1 MNTQSIQSEKRWLV
15 WQALAL
21 LLLVA
26 ILLVEFWF
34 VSGVKLLSDEG
45 FNFRQI
51 TRFVKG
57 DFNMEPGINMIPG
70 YHAVVAIAMRLFQKA
85 GPFSARFISVWIS
98 ILSVVVFYL
107 LTWKLYQRPS
117 LTRTFQYAFFPL
129 LFPFFALI
137 YTDILALLL
146 VLLAFYL
153 ILWKRYT
160 LAGLVGIL
168 SVLARTNNIVWFAF
182 LYVFAYYDNYRLDWR
197 SFPKS
202 LRQTWIFWAGFF
214 LFLIFLITN
223 QGIAITDKSVQ
234 PSFQFQTGNV
244 FFLLFLFFFLFLPL
258 NLSNFPAIVWF
269 IRRHIWLVL
278 GIIAGVGLLYFITFE
293 NTHPYNQ
300 VYPNYYLRNKLLM
313 HVTASLQLKSLF
325 FLPVTYA
332 LLSLAV
338 TALTEK
344 RFYWLYPF
352 AVLSLV
358 PFWLIEPRYFFVPLS
373 LFILFKTER
382 ARWVEW
388 LTIGM
393 YILLSV
399 IFLFFTHNREFFI

>member
-1 MNTQSIQSEKRWLV
+1 MNTQSILSEKRWLV

-21 LLLVA
+21 LLLVT
-26 ILLVEFWF
+26 ILLFEFWF
-34 VSGVKLLSDEG
+34 MSGVKLLSDEG

-57 DFNMEPGINMIPG
+57 DFSMEPGINMIPG
-70 YHAVVAIAMRLFQKA
+70 YHAVVAIAMRAFQKE

-98 ILSVVVFYL
+98 ILSVVVFCL
-107 LTWKLYQRPS
+107 LSWKLYQRPS

-168 SVLARTNNIVWFAF
+168 SVLARTNNITWFAF
-182 LYVFAYYDNYRLDWR
+182 LYVMVYYENYRLDWR

-202 LRQTWIFWAGFF
+202 LRQTWVYWVGFG
-214 LFLIFLITN
+214 LFLIFLIAN

-258 NLSNFPAIVWF
+258 NIANFPTIVQF
-269 IRRHIWLVL
+269 IRQHIWLFL
-278 GIIAGVGLLYFITFE
+278 AIIAGVGLLYFLTFE

-313 HVTASLQLKSLF
+313 HVTASLVLKSLF
-325 FLPVTYA
+325 FLPVVYG

-338 TALTEK
+338 TTLTEK

-388 LTIGM
+388 LTIGIYM
-393 YILLSV
+393 LLSV